1 MKLKKVKIGI
11 IGCGRVFEHYL
22 KIFKKRKIRDYEI
35 VAICEKKI
43 PLLNMYSKKLHCMKF
58 SNYQKM
64 LKKLK
69 NKIDLIIVLSPSGN
83 HYKHSKLA
91 LENNF
96 NVLCEKPATMMPGEC
111 LILNRLS
118 QKKKLIFGVAFQN
131 RFNKSVQTLSYLL
144 KKKKFGKVN
153 IVNIRLLWCRY
164 QNYYMDEWHGKWK
177 SDGGVTNQQAIH
189 HIDVAR
195 WLFGPVKEVNSLMTN
210 QINRLQAEDTN
221 NTLIRYKNGAI
232 GTVQLTTSVR
242 PKDMQASIEVIGE
255 KGFMVLGGIALN
267 KIDKYFF
274 KNLTSDEKKL
284 IKNSNENVENG
295 YGNSHKII
303 IDKMFNCIT
312 KKKRN
317 FSINALESYHTENL
331 IHAMYISDEKKKW
344 VKVKKSNL
352 SKRLGKK

>member
-1 MKLKKVKIGI
+1 MKLKIVKIGI

-118 QKKKLIFGVAFQN
+118 KKKN
-131 RFNKSVQTLSYLL
+131 
-144 KKKKFGKVN
+144 
-153 IVNIRLLWCRY
+153 
-164 QNYYMDEWHGKWK
+164 
-177 SDGGVTNQQAIH
+177 
-189 HIDVAR
+189 
-195 WLFGPVKEVNSLMTN
+195 
-210 QINRLQAEDTN
+210 
-221 NTLIRYKNGAI
+221 
-232 GTVQLTTSVR
+232 
-242 PKDMQASIEVIGE
+242 
-255 KGFMVLGGIALN
+255 
-267 KIDKYFF
+267 
-274 KNLTSDEKKL
+274 
-284 IKNSNENVENG
+284 
-295 YGNSHKII
+295 
-303 IDKMFNCIT
+303 
-312 KKKRN
+312 
-317 FSINALESYHTENL
+317 
-331 IHAMYISDEKKKW
+331 
-344 VKVKKSNL
+344 
-352 SKRLGKK
+352 